1 MKAFITGA
9 NGFVGGWLS
18 DWLKSNGDEVSSL
31 NEKTD
36 INDEDSMLNE
46 LEAFG
51 PDVIYHLAA
60 LSHVGDSWGNP
71 KEVFE
76 VNALGT
82 LTLTEVIKRL
92 KTSPRLL
99 IVSSAEVYGKV
110 DEAELPISETR
121 VVNPMTTYAVSKVSA
136 EYIGL
141 QAFQNGLD
149 VIVVRPFNHVGPK
162 QSDKF
167 VISGLAKRIVEAKL
181 SGSNQIIVGNLSS
194 RRDYTDVRSVVKGYR
209 LLIDNGKAGEIYNIC
224 SGVDRS
230 VLDIATEL
238 IRIAGVDIELVR
250 DPALSRSSD
259 VPVLRGNASKIESAT
274 GWQVDIDFI
283 STLKDTLDYWEEVLT
298 RI

>member
-121 VVNPMTTYAVSKVSA
+121 VVNPMTPYAVSKVSA

>member
-121 VVNPMTTYAVSKVSA
+121 VVNPMTPYAVSKVSA

-259 VPVLRGNASKIESAT
+259 VPVLRGNASKLESAT

>member
-92 KTSPRLL
+92 KPSPRLL

-121 VVNPMTTYAVSKVSA
+121 VVNPMTPYAVSKVSA

-162 QSDKF
+162 QSDRF

-259 VPVLRGNASKIESAT
+259 VPVLRGNASKLESAT

>member
-121 VVNPMTTYAVSKVSA
+121 VVNPMTSYAVSKVSA